1 MGDVAS
7 WVEAIGTV
15 GAVAAAVFLWRADR
29 KHERNE
35 AARSDKERVE
45 RMLVALKAEINGAI
59 TVARRQKFTIERTLA
74 QVSQAQQAGAEI
86 RTSGRFSP
94 DAMSVTDA
102 VVYRALAPELGRLPA
117 ALIQHTTEFFIMA
130 RELERLAML
139 GGDAMVLY
147 KSLADLLPR
156 FLFHGEWTV
165 RIFDRFVA
173 SNCSADA
180 NLQLG
185 RDELLALAKANS
197 YPIEEVARERGIKL

>member
-1 MGDVAS
+1 
-7 WVEAIGTV
+7 
-15 GAVAAAVFLWRADR
+15 
-29 KHERNE
+29 
-35 AARSDKERVE
+35 
-45 RMLVALKAEINGAI
+45 
-59 TVARRQKFTIERTLA
+59 
-74 QVSQAQQAGAEI
+74 
-86 RTSGRFSP
+86 
-94 DAMSVTDA
+94 
-102 VVYRALAPELGRLPA
+102 
-117 ALIQHTTEFFIMA
+117 MA